1 MQKEEDD
8 ASNSGVFEIV
18 SEKEYEQR
26 KEGLYEDSSDE
37 TPEFEFSPVEE
48 KQNDNM
54 TNPYENVEVKDDDDR
69 FVFEIPLLEKSTVAV
84 GAEGVVA
91 HLSAYSIDPNY
102 VTPEERV
109 MKDILSSPDPTISLV
124 MLLRWVLDRFT
135 RQQPNS

>member
-1 MQKEEDD
+1 
-8 ASNSGVFEIV
+8 
-18 SEKEYEQR
+18 
-26 KEGLYEDSSDE
+26 
-37 TPEFEFSPVEE
+37 
-48 KQNDNM
+48 M

-69 FVFEIPLLEKSTVAV
+69 FVFEIPLLEKSTVAMR
-84 GAEGVVA
+84 AEGVVT